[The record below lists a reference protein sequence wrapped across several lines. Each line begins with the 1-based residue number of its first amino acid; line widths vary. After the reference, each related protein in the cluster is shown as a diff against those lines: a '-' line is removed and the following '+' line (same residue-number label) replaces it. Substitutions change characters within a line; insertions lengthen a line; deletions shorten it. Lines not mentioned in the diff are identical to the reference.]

1 MADANVN
8 TVSMT
13 EKQKVKEIT
22 DKLEEGLKELFES
35 EKYKNYL
42 STMSKF
48 HNYSFNNTLLIAL
61 QRPDASLVAGYQAW
75 QKNFNRHV
83 KRGEKGIRILAP
95 APYKI
100 KEERDKLDP
109 VTGEVMLDKDGTPQT
124 EEVEVKIP
132 AFRAVS
138 VFDVSQTDGEPL
150 PELETKE
157 LLSTVEGYEDFIK
170 AVTYVAPAPIGF
182 EDIPGDSKGYFNIEE
197 NRIAVQEGMSE
208 SQTLKTMVHETAH
221 SMLHNKEVNR
231 EDILAPAKDR
241 NTKEI
246 EAESIA
252 FTVCRHFGID
262 TSEYS
267 FSYIAGW
274 SSGRDMKELKS
285 SLDTIRRTASELITG
300 IEEQLRELQRDR
312 EIMQEQSQ
320 ELILAVSNTER
331 SHFDIAS
338 VKGMEGVELMNS
350 LLAMKDAD
358 RENVEAYLESR
369 GAWVTHLGDDR
380 SEEVEEFH
388 VDYIY
393 DTDTHAITDIK
404 YAMEMDRKANEP
416 IKDSDVVLKIMY
428 RENDG
433 YEIDKITN
441 MTREQTLDLAHKLA
455 ALDENEWD
463 GNIQDFMEENGAEYV
478 PIIVKD
484 GRNSGMPEFFDIA
497 VDLKAEEVSLEKEL
511 SGMEYASSIIHRLEH
526 GKGVFSP
533 DERNLIVNYG
543 YKLDDYE
550 KTKELA
556 EVLAYR
562 IENEPANAALTVIDA
577 QAEIDALPD
586 GMIGLSEMHEYGYTW
601 EEMLPLTKE
610 TALEL
615 FDRDL
620 AVYQL
625 HKDGSEALIEDKEQI
640 TGHDGIFGIE
650 KGDWENERELRS
662 IQEELAESS
671 ANKEAQLLYGNT
683 DKYGIYQLKD
693 NPELRY
699 LHFEGTESLKKMGI
713 IKDNYDAIKPEN
725 YNLIYTGELAELAED
740 YPMLQTQGDKLEA
753 LYEKFN
759 IDHPADYKGHSLS
772 VSDIVVLHENGKNS
786 AHFVDSF
793 GFTGLP
799 DFMRELEGVKEQ
811 EADKAEKGLTNEEK
825 QFLETDNAPL
835 IAKKF
840 LAWDE
845 IEDLGYRFFE
855 DGYIDKFKP
864 SEKALYGDGMVPE
877 PKIYDL
883 ARRMQGGEDIREE
896 LAKAL
901 IGGHERV
908 IEADENDDV
917 AVLFGRDAV
926 TVTFG
931 NAEKQISYEE
941 MGTAFLGLMESE
953 YKDIEQARAA
963 EEQEEEIAESATSGH
978 NVQRLETQQTA
989 MEQSEP
995 EQIQA
1000 GQAEAQKSYPAVYGH
1015 TLSYAMEHGEVDKY
1029 SDSRKLDRECREAIE
1044 GTIRQNF
1051 DGMHLKHDIVKPLAE
1066 QYGSERMAFVLAS
1079 TIQQESWDG
1088 RFSVD
1093 NKAWASE
1100 FYIPENIVHGIDMN
1114 RELIVSSH
1122 PAVLDGFIDMFRSE
1136 VLEKEKELSIGQ
1148 EKMTSG
1154 HDVQKLETEQTA
1166 MEQSEPEKPATPE
1179 FENMEDGDEI
1189 IDLGDETEQ
1198 VLAEMK
1204 QSLEGRQDTSGHNV
1218 QKLETESKKE
1228 AETELAFQIADRFIS
1243 IQETDGGYDYSIMG
1257 ADYKEIDGGV
1267 YDNPDV
1273 SIREAL
1279 NNIVEDLKENPF
1291 DNGARGN
1298 ISENDELIP
1307 IDYDGLMEK
1316 VEAADHI
1323 EPQAQGNVVENF
1335 KAKTNELFHEIS
1347 EMNPAEI
1354 EETVKCHVQAQLDEH
1369 GIDAEIVD
1377 VAVVGSRCR
1386 GLEREGSDLDV
1397 AVELSTNER
1406 EDVLFDTFN
1415 GDGLH
1420 IGGVKVDINPITA
1433 QRTGSL
1439 ETYLPQV
1446 EDYLEGVREAREKE
1460 PVSIFNIRMNDEE
1473 RWFKNTSGLDAEGLC
1488 KAYAECDKPFVEM
1501 GKYGER
1507 IEAADHAS
1515 IEQGDRL
1522 DFSLE
1527 FNEETDQIT
1536 IFDGENFAYKGL
1548 RETLFPEQAEP
1559 EVTLTVAECG
1569 EFHTM
1574 GEFYENIPTVEEA
1587 IAIWKQIPPDRMN
1600 GIPAIGINIHT
1611 PGTEA
1616 FEDVGIDI
1624 LLGKRIDLDILEY
1637 IPDIK
1642 DSPQAM
1648 EVIAELVA
1656 KLPEMEIDG
1665 HMGEEFEA
1673 KVWEKR
1679 MPGLTP
1685 PEQLAVELDRFT
1697 YDYDA
1702 ALYHDNSQNMT
1713 ENVSE
1718 LADALKQRDTHDIAL
1733 WLAEIAADGTEPEER
1748 KRAME
1753 LLEKL
1758 AEYKPLA
1765 KIEEMEEQNYN
1776 MVDNVLNNGAG
1787 EKARK
1792 EENKKGQECPAAR
1805 TSLKARLAEK
1815 KALVSGQGKDH
1826 EAQENIKNN
1835 QREM

>member
-1 MADANVN
+1 MADAK
-8 TVSMT
+8 T

-109 VTGEVMLDKDGTPQT
+109 VTGEVMLDKDGMPQT

-138 VFDVSQTDGEPL
+138 VFDVAQTDGEPL
-150 PELETKE
+150 PELEAKE

-170 AVTYVAPAPIGF
+170 AVTYVAPVPISF
-182 EDIPGDSKGYFNIEE
+182 EDIPGTSKGYFNIGE

-221 SMLHNKEVNR
+221 SMLHNKEVNK

-241 NTKEI
+241 NTKEV
-246 EAESIA
+246 EAEGVA
-252 FTVCRHFGID
+252 FTVCSHFGID
-262 TSEYS
+262 TSEYT
-267 FSYIAGW
+267 FGYIAGW

-300 IEEQLRELQRDR
+300 IEEQLKELQRDR

-320 ELILAVSNTER
+320 EFILAVSNTER

-338 VKGMEGVELMNS
+338 VKGMEGAELMDS

-393 DTDTHAITDIK
+393 DTDTHAITDVK
-404 YAMEMDRKANEP
+404 YAMEMDRKANET

-428 RENDG
+428 GENDG

-441 MTREQTLDLAHKLA
+441 MKREQAVDLAYKLA
-455 ALDENEWD
+455 ALDGNEWD

-497 VDLKAEEVSLEKEL
+497 VDLKAEEVTLEEEL
-511 SGMEYASSIIHRLEH
+511 SGMEYAASIIHRLEH

-556 EVLAYR
+556 DVLAYR

-586 GMIGLSEMHEYGYTW
+586 GMTGLSEMHGYGYTW

-615 FDRDL
+615 FDCDL

-625 HKDGSEALIEDKEQI
+625 HKDGSETLIEDKEQI
-640 TGHDGIFGIE
+640 TGHEGIFGIE
-650 KGDWENERELRS
+650 KSDWENERELRS
-662 IQEELAESS
+662 MQAELAESG
-671 ANKEAQLLYGNT
+671 ANREAQLLYGDT
-683 DKYGIYQLKD
+683 GKYGIYQLKD
-693 NPELRY
+693 NPELRDF
-699 LHFEGTESLKKMGI
+699 HFAGTAELLKRGI
-713 IKDNYDAIKPEN
+713 LSDDFKEIQPEN
-725 YNLIYTGELAELAED
+725 YNLVYAGELSD
-740 YPMLQTQGDKLEA
+740 IQGQSQGEKLNA
-753 LYEKFN
+753 LFEKFN

-772 VSDIVVLHENGKNS
+772 VSDIVVLHENGENS

-793 GFTGLP
+793 GFTELP
-799 DFMRELEGVKEQ
+799 DFVRGLEGVKEQ
-811 EADKAEKGLTNEEK
+811 EAGKAEKGLTNEEK

-835 IAKKF
+835 IAKNF

-845 IEDLGYRFFE
+845 IEDLRYRFFE

-864 SEKALYGDGMVPE
+864 IEKALFGDGLVSDDT
-877 PKIYDL
+877 IHDI

-908 IEADENDDV
+908 IEADENDGV

-926 TVTFG
+926 TVTLG

-953 YKDIEQARAA
+953 YKKIEQARAA
-963 EEQEEEIAESATSGH
+963 DGQEEGIAESSTSGH
-978 NVQRLETQQTA
+978 NVQKL
-989 MEQSEP
+989 EP

-1000 GQAEAQKSYPAVYGH
+1000 GQSKAQKSYPAVYGH

-1029 SDSRKLDRECREAIE
+1029 RDSRNLDRECREAIE

-1136 VLEKEKELSIGQ
+1136 VLEKEKELSAGQ
-1148 EKMTSG
+1148 EEITSG
-1154 HDVQKLETEQTA
+1154 HNVQKLETEQ
-1166 MEQSEPEKPATPE
+1166 SEPEKSAEAPK
-1179 FENMEDGDEI
+1179 FEDMEEGDEI

-1218 QKLETESKKE
+1218 NLSARQKDLKLDTELKKE

-1267 YDNPDV
+1267 YDNPNV

-1279 NNIVEDLKENPF
+1279 NNIVEDLRENPF
-1291 DNGARGN
+1291 DNGAGGN
-1298 ISENDELIP
+1298 ISDKDELIP

-1316 VEAADHI
+1316 VEAAEVDHT
-1323 EPQAQGNVVENF
+1323 EPQAQGNAVESF

-1354 EETVKCHVQAQLDEH
+1354 EEAVKRHVQAKIDEYA
-1369 GIDAEIVD
+1369 IQAEIID
-1377 VAVVGSRCR
+1377 VAVVGSRSR

-1406 EDVLFDTFN
+1406 EDDLFHAFN
-1415 GDGLH
+1415 NCDGIH
-1420 IGGVKVDINPITA
+1420 IGGIKVDINPITA
-1433 QRTGSL
+1433 QWTGTL
-1439 ETYLPQV
+1439 ENYLPQV

-1501 GKYGER
+1501 GKYGEW
-1507 IEAADHAS
+1507 IKAADHAS

-1522 DFSLE
+1522 DFSIE

-1536 IFDGENFAYKGL
+1536 IFDGENFTYKGL

-1569 EFHTM
+1569 EFHNM

-1587 IAIWKQIPPDRMN
+1587 VAIWKQIPPERMN

-1611 PGTEA
+1611 PGTEV

-1624 LLGKRIDLDILEY
+1624 LSGKRIDLDILEF

-1642 DSPQAM
+1642 NSPQAM

-1665 HMGEEFEA
+1665 NMGEEFEA

-1679 MPGLTP
+1679 MPDLTP
-1685 PEQLAVELDRFT
+1685 AEQLAVELDRFT

-1702 ALYHDNSQNMT
+1702 AAYHDNSQSMT

-1718 LADALKQRDTHDIAL
+1718 LADALKQGDTQDIAL
-1733 WLAEIAADGTEPEER
+1733 WLADIAADGTEPEESR
-1748 KRAME
+1748 RAGE

-1776 MVDNVLNNGAG
+1776 MVDNMLNNGAG
-1787 EKARK
+1787 EKAQK
-1792 EENKKGQECPAAR
+1792 EENRKAQDKLAAKP
-1805 TSLKARLAEK
+1805 SLQARLAEK
-1815 KALVSGQGKDH
+1815 KAQVAGAGREQ
-1826 EAQENIKNN
+1826 EENIKNK

>member
-35 EKYKNYL
+35 GKYKSYL

-48 HNYSFNNTLLIAL
+48 HNYSVNNTLLIAL
-61 QRPDASLVAGYQAW
+61 QKPEATLVAGYQAW

-83 KRGEKGIRILAP
+83 NRGEKGIRILAP

-109 VTGEVMLDKDGTPQT
+109 VTGEVMLDKDGMPQT
-124 EEVEVKIP
+124 EEVEIKIP

-138 VFDVSQTDGEPL
+138 VFDISQTDGEPI

-182 EDIPGDSKGYFNIEE
+182 EDIPGSSKGYFNTEE

-221 SMLHNKEVNR
+221 SMLHSKEVNK

-241 NTKEI
+241 NTKEV

-252 FTVCRHFGID
+252 FTVCNHFGID

-267 FSYIAGW
+267 FGYIAGW
-274 SSGRDMKELKS
+274 SSGKDMKELKS

-300 IEEQLRELQRDR
+300 IEEQLKELQRDR
-312 EIMQEQSQ
+312 EMMQEQPQ
-320 ELILAVSNTER
+320 EFILAVSNTER

-338 VKGMEGVELMNS
+338 VRGMEGTELLNS

-393 DTDTHAITDIK
+393 DTDTHEITDVK
-404 YAMEMDRKANEP
+404 YAMEMDRKAKEP

-428 RENDG
+428 RETDG

-441 MTREQTLDLAHKLA
+441 MTQEQALDLAYKLA

-463 GNIQDFMEENGAEYV
+463 GDIQDFMEENGAEYV
-478 PIIVKD
+478 PIIVKG
-484 GRNSGMPEFFDIA
+484 GRNSGMPEFYDIA
-497 VDLKAEEVSLEKEL
+497 VDLKEGEVSLEKEL
-511 SGMEYASSIIHRLEH
+511 SGMEYAASVIHRLEH

-543 YKLDDYE
+543 YKLDDHG

-556 EVLAYR
+556 EILAYR

-577 QAEIDALPD
+577 EAEIDALPD

-620 AVYQL
+620 PVYLL
-625 HKDGSEALIEDKEQI
+625 HEDGSETLIGERGQI
-640 TGHDGIFGIE
+640 TGHEGIFGIE
-650 KGDWENERELRS
+650 KGDWENERNLRTM
-662 IQEELAESS
+662 QEELAESS
-671 ANKEAQLLYGNT
+671 ANKEAQLLYGDT

-693 NPELRY
+693 DPGLRDFHFAGTTEL
-699 LHFEGTESLKKMGI
+699 LKRGI
-713 IKDNYDAIKPEN
+713 LSDDFKEIQPGNYDLVYA
-725 YNLIYTGELAELAED
+725 GELSD
-740 YPMLQTQGDKLEA
+740 IHGQSQGQKLNA
-753 LYEKFN
+753 IFEKFN
-759 IDHPADYKGHSLS
+759 IDHPSDYRGHSLS
-772 VSDIVVLHENGKNS
+772 VSDIVVLHEDGKNS
-786 AHFVDSF
+786 THFVDSF
-793 GFTGLP
+793 GFTELP
-799 DFMRELEGVKEQ
+799 EFTRALEGVKGQDMEKTEPE
-811 EADKAEKGLTNEEK
+811 EA
-825 QFLETDNAPL
+825 
-835 IAKKF
+835 
-840 LAWDE
+840 
-845 IEDLGYRFFE
+845 ED
-855 DGYIDKFKP
+855 
-864 SEKALYGDGMVPE
+864 
-877 PKIYDL
+877 
-883 ARRMQGGEDIREE
+883 
-896 LAKAL
+896 
-901 IGGHERV
+901 
-908 IEADENDDV
+908 
-917 AVLFGRDAV
+917 
-926 TVTFG
+926 
-931 NAEKQISYEE
+931 
-941 MGTAFLGLMESE
+941 
-953 YKDIEQARAA
+953 
-963 EEQEEEIAESATSGH
+963 TSGH
-978 NVQRLETQQTA
+978 NVQKPEAEKT
-989 MEQSEP
+989 EQKTHP
-995 EQIQA
+995 
-1000 GQAEAQKSYPAVYGH
+1000 VFYGH
-1015 TLSYAMEHGEVDKY
+1015 TLSYAAEHGEVDEY
-1029 SDSRKLDRECREAIE
+1029 LDSHKLDRECKEAIE
-1044 GTIRQNF
+1044 ETIRQNF
-1051 DGMHLKHDIVKPLAE
+1051 DGMHLKGDIVKPLAE
-1066 QYGSERMAFVLAS
+1066 QYGSERMAFVLAN

-1088 RFSVD
+1088 RFSRD
-1093 NKAWASE
+1093 NKEWASG
-1100 FYIPENIVHGIDMN
+1100 FSIPENIVHGMDMN
-1114 RELIVSSH
+1114 HELIVSSH
-1122 PAVLDGFIDMFRSE
+1122 PAVLDGFIGMFRSE
-1136 VLEKEKELSIGQ
+1136 VLEQEKELSAGQ
-1148 EKMTSG
+1148 EKVASG
-1154 HDVQKLETEQTA
+1154 HDVQKLEAEQTEPEQTQAETEKPEPQTEQN
-1166 MEQSEPEKPATPE
+1166 EPEKSAETPE
-1179 FENMEDGDEI
+1179 LGEMDDGDEI
-1189 IDLGDETEQ
+1189 IDLGDERAQ

-1204 QSLEGRQDTSGHNV
+1204 QSLEGRQDTSKHDASQSAKQDDWRAG
-1218 QKLETESKKE
+1218 QAEPEEKE
-1228 AETELAFQIADRFIS
+1228 ETELAFQIADRYIS
-1243 IQETDGGYDYSIMG
+1243 IQETEGGYDYSIMG
-1257 ADYKEIDGGV
+1257 TDYKEIDGGV

-1273 SIREAL
+1273 SIRVAL
-1279 NNIVEDLKENPF
+1279 NDIVEDLKENPF

-1298 ISENDELIP
+1298 IGDNDELIP

-1316 VEAADHI
+1316 VEAADRI
-1323 EPQAQGNVVENF
+1323 EPQGDVVADF

-1354 EETVKCHVQAQLDEH
+1354 EETVKCHVQAQLDEY
-1369 GIDAEIVD
+1369 GIDAVIVD
-1377 VAVVGSRCR
+1377 AVVSGSRCR

-1397 AVELSTNER
+1397 VVELSTDER
-1406 EDVLFDTFN
+1406 EDVLFDMFN
-1415 GDGLH
+1415 ENGLH

-1439 ETYLPQV
+1439 ETYLSQV
-1446 EDYLEGVREAREKE
+1446 EDYLEGVREARENE

-1507 IEAADHAS
+1507 MEAADHAY
-1515 IEQGDRL
+1515 IQQGNRL
-1522 DFSLE
+1522 DFSIE
-1527 FNEETDQIT
+1527 FNEETDRIT
-1536 IFDGENFAYKGL
+1536 IFDGENFEHKGL
-1548 RETLFPEQAEP
+1548 RETLYPKQAKT

-1569 EFHTM
+1569 EFHNL

-1587 IAIWKQIPPDRMN
+1587 VAIWKQIPPERMN

-1624 LLGKRIDLDILEY
+1624 LSGKRIDLDILEY

-1642 DSPQAM
+1642 GNPQAM
-1648 EVIAELVA
+1648 EVIAELAA

-1665 HMGEEFEA
+1665 YMGEEFEA

-1679 MPGLTP
+1679 MPDLTP
-1685 PEQLAVELDRFT
+1685 AEQLAVEIDRFT
-1697 YDYDA
+1697 YGYDI
-1702 ALYHDNSQNMT
+1702 YSYRDNVQSMT
-1713 ENVSE
+1713 ENISE
-1718 LADALKQRDTHDIAL
+1718 ISEMIGQGDVEHLKE
-1733 WLAEIAADGTEPEER
+1733 WLNEIISEGAMPEDEER
-1748 KRAME
+1748 AKE

-1787 EKARK
+1787 EKAQK
-1792 EENKKGQECPAAR
+1792 EENRKEQERPAAR
-1805 TSLKARLAEK
+1805 GSLKARLAEK
-1815 KALVSGQGKDH
+1815 KALVSGQGKDR
-1826 EAQENIKNN
+1826 ETQENIKNN